1 MKSNRLRIDEQAG
14 WAEYLIF
21 VDVLL
26 IPNNA
31 IYIITKH
38 LDIEMKTML
47 ILNMSRQIGSEN
59 TRWANESN
67 RRNKL
72 AAVSRI

>member
-38 LDIEMKTML
+38 LDIEMKTWIIHYYMIHGEMILTRVNEL
-47 ILNMSRQIGSEN
+47 IVDKDTNFLE
-59 TRWANESN
+59 
-67 RRNKL
+67 K
-72 AAVSRI
+72 